1 MKFAIIIFFSTN
13 KMENNLNQVQTNG
26 SQNSYPIYLLI
37 VAGQTFSKEEKQIVL
52 DRIHTGIIII

>member
-1 MKFAIIIFFSTN
+1 MKFAIIIFFFTN

>member
-1 MKFAIIIFFSTN
+1 
-13 KMENNLNQVQTNG
+13 MENNLNQVQTNG